1 VEDLLSVLWVAGIIL
16 VVWSLV
22 AVAAVFPLARLFR
35 RRALANDQQAR
46 QLDRALGIAGTSASP
61 GVPDD
66 VAADTLEGVSEQIV
80 QR

>member
-1 VEDLLSVLWVAGIIL
+1 VEDLLSALRVAGIVL

-22 AVAAVFPLARLFR
+22 AVAAVYPLARLFR

-46 QLDRALGIAGTSASP
+46 QLDRALGIAEASASP
-61 GVPDD
+61 GAPED
-66 VAADTLEGVSEQIV
+66 VAAEPLEGVSERIA